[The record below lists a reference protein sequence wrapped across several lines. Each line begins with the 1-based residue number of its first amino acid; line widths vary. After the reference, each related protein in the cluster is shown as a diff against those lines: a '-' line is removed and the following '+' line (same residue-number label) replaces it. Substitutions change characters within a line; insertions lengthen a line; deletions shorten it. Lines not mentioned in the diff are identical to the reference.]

1 MENKILSVR
10 LFGQE
15 VGTLKQDEIGKMRF
29 AYSNNAQTAISMSL
43 PLEKKNFNE
52 KECRPYFNGLLPE
65 NETTRERLAKIFKIS
80 SGSDFALLR
89 AIGHDCAGALS
100 LHNPDEPEKKV
111 SFMKLDCEAKTE
123 EELAKYI
130 EELPERPLFIGE
142 DNDIRL
148 SLAGVQDKATVS
160 VLGGEICFPKNGALS
175 THILK
180 PLVKKFDNT
189 VSNEYLCMRLTSAL
203 GIRVP
208 KVEIRKAKDIPYFLI
223 ERYDREVK
231 GDEIKRI
238 HQEDFCQ
245 ALGILSGDKYQKDG
259 GPGIK
264 ECFDLLDKTVVPAKD
279 RVGFMKIIMFNYLIG
294 NNDAHGK
301 NFALLYKN
309 ESYKPVFAPAYD
321 ILSTEVYPEL
331 SKKMAMRIGSSY
343 EKELTTAFDWQK
355 MCNSVSYSF
364 TEFKREFL
372 GMCQTLP
379 EKLDAEIKSLRRQSG
394 NDIHGKISE
403 VVLKNIKQIKEVLD

>member
-10 LFGQE
+10 LFGRE
-15 VGTLKQDEIGKMRF
+15 AGTLKQDESGKMRF
-29 AYSNNAQTAISMSL
+29 TYSDNAKTAISMSL

-89 AIGHDCAGALS
+89 SIGHDCAGALS

-111 SFMKLDCEAKTE
+111 SFMKLDCEPKTE

-142 DNDIRL
+142 DNDIRI
-148 SLAGVQDKATVS
+148 SLAGVQDKAAVS
-160 VLGGEICFPKNGALS
+160 VLGGEICFPKNGSPS

-180 PLVKKFDNT
+180 PLVKKFDDT
-189 VSNEYLCMRLTSAL
+189 VSNEYLCMRLASAA

-208 KVEIRKAKDIPYFLI
+208 KVEIRKAKDTPYFLI
-223 ERYDREVK
+223 ERYDRELR

-279 RVGFMKIIMFNYLIG
+279 RVAFMKMIMFNYLIG

-301 NFALLYKN
+301 NFAMLYKN
-309 ESYKPVFAPAYD
+309 EIPKPALAPAYD

-343 EKELTTAFDWQK
+343 EKDRTNASDWHK
-355 MCNSVSYSF
+355 MCAGVGYSF
-364 TEFKREFL
+364 AEFKREFL
-372 GMCQTLP
+372 EMCQMLP
-379 EKLDAEIKSLRRQSG
+379 EKLDVEMKSLSG
-394 NDIHGKISE
+394 QPGSGIPAKISE
-403 VVLKNIKQIKEVLD
+403 IVLKNIKQIKAVFG